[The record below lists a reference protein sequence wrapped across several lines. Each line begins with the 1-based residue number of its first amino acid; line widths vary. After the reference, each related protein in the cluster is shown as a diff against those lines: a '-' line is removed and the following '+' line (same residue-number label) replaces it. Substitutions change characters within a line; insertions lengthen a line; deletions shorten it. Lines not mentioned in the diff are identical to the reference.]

1 MLRTIALL
9 GVTLFAQ
16 AAHAETLYVSDK
28 LWVNLR
34 ATADKDAP
42 ATKPVASGTAL
53 EVLERSDTHMRVR
66 EPDGGEGWI
75 EARLLA
81 AEPPARAQLAAVKM
95 QLRETKTALAK
106 AAEELAQLK
115 AAPPRAAPEPPA
127 PPTPVEAPTPP
138 SAEPEDPPL
147 PLYLWLLISFAML
160 GVGFFAGIWWL
171 RETYRK
177 RLGGMHLRI

>member
-16 AAHAETLYVSDK
+16 AAHAETLYVTDK

-34 ATADKDAP
+34 ATAEKDAP

-66 EPDGGEGWI
+66 EPEGGEGWI

-81 AEPPARAQLAAVKM
+81 AELPARAQLVAAQM
-95 QLRETKTALAK
+95 QLREAKIALTRVAD
-106 AAEELAQLK
+106 ELAQLK
-115 AAPPRAAPEPPA
+115 AAPPRATPEPPPPIPAAA
-127 PPTPVEAPTPP
+127 PPPP
-138 SAEPEDPPL
+138 EPEDPPI
-147 PLYLWLLISFAML
+147 PLYLWLFISFAML
-160 GVGFFAGIWWL
+160 GVGFFAGMWWL

-177 RLGGMHLRI
+177 RLGGMYLRI